1 MGFLIDT
8 SIWVDVE
15 RGAIAPADVAAVTGD
30 APVYI
35 SPITIGELK
44 FGAEAAASPALRQKR
59 LAALARL
66 KRKPSLPID
75 EETGEIFGTIAAAS
89 RSAGRGSHQ
98 HRVNDVWLASQ
109 AIQHGFTLITRNV
122 KDFGDVPGLELL
134 AWAASGRGG

>member
-1 MGFLIDT
+1 
-8 SIWVDVE
+8 
-15 RGAIAPADVAAVTGD
+15 
-30 APVYI
+30 
-35 SPITIGELK
+35 
-44 FGAEAAASPALRQKR
+44 LRQKR

-75 EETGEIFGTIAAAS
+75 EETGEIFGTIAAAL